1 MCWNRGEGSESECTG
16 IEVKAVSVS
25 VLELRRRQ

>member
-1 MCWNRGEGSESECTG
+1 MCCNQGEGSECECTG

-25 VLELRRRQ
+25 VQELR